1 MYKLN
6 AKFQV
11 LVFTMVFFI
20 NSSIQAQNENK
31 IPQVASGRVERIAL
45 FESTYIPSRC
55 VDIWLPASYDD
66 KTPHAVLYMH
76 DGAMLFDSTITWNNQ
91 EWGVDETITQLM
103 GGQKIGP
110 VIVVGIWNA
119 GKERH
124 SEYFPEKAFYKLNA
138 ALQDSFV
145 NKVERSEGIPLF
157 NAKPSADAYLKFLV
171 NELKPYVDA
180 KFKTLKNGENTFI
193 AGASMGGLI
202 SMYALCEYPTVF
214 GGAACMSTHWPGG
227 FSNDNLLFSEIRN
240 YMKANLP
247 VNSVHKLYFDY
258 GTETLDEMYEPYQRS
273 IDSLMMEKGYSES
286 NWKTMKFE
294 GDDHSEKSWSKR
306 FHYPMLFLFGNGNK

>member
-6 AKFQV
+6 LKYGIQV
-11 LVFTMVFFI
+11 FALLFFI
-20 NSSIQAQNENK
+20 YSYIQAQNENL
-31 IPQVASGRVERIAL
+31 IPYVVSGRVERVAL
-45 FESTYIPSRC
+45 FESAYIPARC
-55 VDIWLPASYDD
+55 IDIWLPASYDA

-76 DGAMLFDSTITWNNQ
+76 DGAMLFDSSITWNNQ

-103 GGQKIGP
+103 GEQKIGP

-119 GKERH
+119 GRERH
-124 SEYFPEKAFYKLNA
+124 SEYFPEKAFNKLSA

-145 NKVERSEGIPLF
+145 NKAERSEGIPLF
-157 NAKPSADAYLKFLV
+157 NAKPRADAYLKFLV
-171 NELKPYVDA
+171 NELKPYMDA
-180 KFKTLKNGENTFI
+180 KYSTLKNVEHTFI

-240 YMKANLP
+240 YMKENLP
-247 VNSVHKLYFDY
+247 VNSSHRLYFDY
-258 GTETLDEMYEPYQRS
+258 GTETLDEIYEPYQQS

-306 FHYPMLFLFGNGNK
+306 FRNPILFLVGKRQ